1 MPVISVTLLPGYTP
15 EAKARL
21 VSHLSAAARSVV
33 PASEAGTIVFVHEA
47 STFRRDGRVL
57 TGGGG
62 AAALPD
68 AGEVVRTFLDAVGRR
83 DFDAARQGL
92 APDFEMVFPG
102 GGVMRDLAELPA
114 WAATRYLSVS
124 KHYERF
130 EQAWQGDQTVVFCS
144 GTLQGR
150 WLDGTAFE
158 GVRFVDR
165 FELAGGRI
173 HRQEVW
179 NDLAEARAGRPA
191 GA

>member
-15 EAKARL
+15 EAQSRL
-21 VSHLSAAARSVV
+21 VSHLAAAARAVV

-47 STFRRDGRVL
+47 STFRRDARVL
-57 TGGGG
+57 TGGDG

-68 AGEVVRTFLDAVGRR
+68 AVEVVRAFLDAVGRR
-83 DFDAARQGL
+83 DFEAARSWL

-102 GGVMRDLAELPA
+102 GALMRDLTELPA
-114 WAATRYLSVS
+114 WAAARYQSVR
-124 KHYERF
+124 KHYERL
-130 EQAWQGDQTVVFCS
+130 EQAWQGDVTVVFCS

-150 WLDGTAFE
+150 WPDGAGFE

-173 HRQEVW
+173 RRQEVW
-179 NDLAEARAGRPA
+179 NDLAEARAGRPTA
-191 GA
+191 P

>member
-15 EAKARL
+15 EAQSRL

-57 TGGGG
+57 SGGDG

-68 AGEVVRTFLDAVGRR
+68 AVEVVRGFLDAVGRR
-83 DFDAARQGL
+83 DFDAARQAL

-102 GGVMRDLAELPA
+102 GVVMRDLAELPV
-114 WAATRYLSVS
+114 WAATRYQSVS
-124 KHYERF
+124 KHYERL
-130 EQAWQGDQTVVFCS
+130 EQAWQGDITVVFCS

-150 WLDGTAFE
+150 WPDGTDFQ

-173 HRQEVW
+173 RRQEVW
-179 NDLAEARAGRPA
+179 NDLTEARAGR
-191 GA
+191 G